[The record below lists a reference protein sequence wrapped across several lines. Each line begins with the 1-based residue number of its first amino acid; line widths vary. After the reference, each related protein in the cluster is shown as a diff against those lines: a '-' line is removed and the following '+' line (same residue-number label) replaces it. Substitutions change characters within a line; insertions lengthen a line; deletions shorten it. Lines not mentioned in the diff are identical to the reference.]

1 MIRID
6 IQFAFLRGEYA
17 QYDMSGLDLRLVRD
31 WAVFTA
37 LSSARQ
43 GTNREAAWS
52 RYLNNTGGTPLAEL
66 CKSKERKNVNKGKE
80 SERKS
85 KGKEREKKRIQ
96 AKKERK
102 KVKAKNGRKNVKAK
116 PLLD

>member
-1 MIRID
+1 MIRIY

-37 LSSARQ
+37 LSSAGQ

-52 RYLNNTGGTPLAEL
+52 RYLNNTGAHPWPSCVKQTVHSTTRSRTTGARRLTSGRSPSWSE
-66 CKSKERKNVNKGKE
+66 GK
-80 SERKS
+80 
-85 KGKEREKKRIQ
+85 II
-96 AKKERK
+96 
-102 KVKAKNGRKNVKAK
+102 
-116 PLLD
+116 

>member
-1 MIRID
+1 MIKID

-52 RYLNNTGGTPLAEL
+52 RYLNNTGGKQLGEY
-66 CKSKERKNVNKGKE
+66 CKKT
-80 SERKS
+80 
-85 KGKEREKKRIQ
+85 
-96 AKKERK
+96 
-102 KVKAKNGRKNVKAK
+102 GRT
-116 PLLD
+116 

>member
-31 WAVFTA
+31 WAMFTA
-37 LSSARQ
+37 LSFAGQ
-43 GTNREAAWS
+43 GTNRETAWT

-66 CKSKERKNVNKGKE
+66 CRNMTDKKSEMTTC
-80 SERKS
+80 
-85 KGKEREKKRIQ
+85 RICFTEQ
-96 AKKERK
+96 H
-102 KVKAKNGRKNVKAK
+102 
-116 PLLD
+116 LLIDIY

>member
-1 MIRID
+1 MENSNSD
-6 IQFAFLRGEYA
+6 PVLQFGFLAGQYRH
-17 QYDMSGLDLRLVRD
+17 YDMSGLDMRLVRD

-37 LSSARQ
+37 LSSAGQ

-66 CKSKERKNVNKGKE
+66 CKSEERKNESKGKE
-80 SERKS
+80 TERKS
-85 KGKEREKKRIQ
+85 KGKEREKK
-96 AKKERK
+96 
-102 KVKAKNGRKNVKAK
+102 VKAKNGRKKVKAK

>member
-37 LSSARQ
+37 LSSAGQ

-66 CKSKERKNVNKGKE
+66 CKNKTR
-80 SERKS
+80 SQR
-85 KGKEREKKRIQ
+85 
-96 AKKERK
+96 
-102 KVKAKNGRKNVKAK
+102 
-116 PLLD
+116 